1 VKHHPNVSTLARAL
15 SIALL
20 AGASGSA
27 LAQQAATVEPA
38 PSSSAPTASTASSA
52 VTDLDRVQ
60 VTGYRRSI
68 QFSTDA
74 KRDSTGFTD
83 SVYAEDIGKF
93 PDTNIAESLNRI
105 PGIQLERDVNG
116 EGLNIAIRGLPN
128 SFTKTVI
135 NGNPV
140 ATASIGL
147 NNQSQNREVDLNL
160 FPTEFFTQLTV
171 NKTPKASLVE
181 GGISGVVDMRTARPF
196 DRPGAHLTYQIQ
208 GSYNDISE
216 KVTPLGSVIGSWT
229 NSDNTFGILAG
240 VTSTRGKIGVEGY
253 ESVGW
258 TNPGLSYTQ
267 CGLAAPSGVNPD
279 TGRPAS
285 CNTGGGGNW
294 LIPTTVPNNASTIG
308 AGLTPGAVID
318 KNMLLALNP
327 GLTIDQISEAL
338 IPRLGR
344 PVHMSGDRDRD
355 GFITS
360 LEWRPSDKMNFY
372 LDAMFTKA
380 HRTNERIDINLVGR
394 NFAANGMIP
403 TNMQVDANG
412 VVTSATLTNAQFFL
426 EARPYIEDVKY
437 WNVNPGG
444 TFWFGADNAIKLDVQ
459 ANMSRSWMFRE
470 SPTILVNSPYTTV
483 QYTNNGGVP
492 TWTTDLD
499 LNDPN
504 AGWTWSGGRVNVQN
518 EKRVTETKGARA
530 DLQFGEDKRNVKV
543 GVAYDENVR
552 RIQGFDNS
560 SAWQTYVLSTVSDSQ
575 LAQYLRPG
583 PYGFI
588 TADFDA
594 FKNATN
600 YYQYRDGAPES
611 SGPNTGASTGGLE
624 ERTWGAYIE
633 VNGETEVLN
642 RNLRFNAGVRYATT
656 DQEISGPVT
665 IGGVRSWQTLKGDYS
680 EYLPSF
686 SAAWDVAD
694 SVVLRFSSS
703 RTMTRPNPSSMLPA
717 TSLSWP
723 TADLATQGNPN
734 LTPYTS
740 TNLDLGG
747 EWYTGGEGMVGLT
760 FFNKRING
768 YTYLGTT
775 TMPFSRLGIPFD
787 QLDPVQQS
795 AINARGGPDSA
806 LVAVSQQV
814 NASATLNVRGWEAI
828 WVQPLDFVFDG
839 LGIQANY
846 TDINLSAE
854 GNDADQLTGN
864 LYGIAPKLWNATT
877 YWESKGF
884 SVRLSYTHTDAVI
897 GTGPNQNGIPYA
909 QIIGEARGQWDMS
922 ASYTLSQFKSS
933 PQITLNVINIDGKAR
948 RSNFYWDN
956 AVNDIYDP
964 GRTIMLGLRGS
975 F

>member
-1 VKHHPNVSTLARAL
+1 MKQHLNVSALARAL

-20 AGASGSA
+20 AGTSGHV
-27 LAQQAATVEPA
+27 LAQQAAPA
-38 PSSSAPTASTASSA
+38 DQAQPASPPASG
-52 VTDLDRVQ
+52 VTDLDKVQ

-83 SVYAEDIGKF
+83 SVFAEDIGKF

-196 DRPGAHLTYQIQ
+196 DRPGTHLTYQIQ
-208 GSYNDISE
+208 GSYNDISD
-216 KVTPLGSVIGSWT
+216 KVTPLGSAIGSWT
-229 NSDNTFGILAG
+229 NSEGTFGVLVG

-253 ESVGW
+253 ETVGW

-267 CGLAAPSGVNPD
+267 CGLAAPAGTDPN
-279 TGRPAS
+279 TGRPAA
-285 CNTGGGGNW
+285 CNVGGGGNW
-294 LIPTTVPNNASTIG
+294 LIPTTVPDNASAIG

-318 KNMLLALNP
+318 KDMLLALNP
-327 GLTIDQISEAL
+327 GLSIDQISEAL

-355 GFITS
+355 GAIAS
-360 LEWRPSDKMNFY
+360 LEWRPNDRMNFY

-380 HRTNERIDINLVGR
+380 HRTNERIDVNLVGR

-403 TNMQVDANG
+403 IDMQVDGNG
-412 VVTSATLTNAQFFL
+412 VVTDATFANAQFFL

-437 WNVNPGG
+437 WSVNPGG
-444 TFWFGADNAIKLDVQ
+444 TFWFGSDGNVKLDVQ
-459 ANMSRSWMFRE
+459 ANATRSWMFRE

-483 QYTNNGGVP
+483 QYTNDGGVP
-492 TWTTDLD
+492 RWTTDLD

-504 AGWTWSGGRVNVQN
+504 IGWTWTGGRVNVQN

-530 DLQFGEDKRNVKV
+530 DLQLGEDKRNVKV
-543 GVAYDENVR
+543 GVAYDENMR

-560 SAWQTYVLSTVSDSQ
+560 TAWQTYVLSTVSDAQ

-594 FKNATN
+594 FKRATD
-600 YYQYRDGAPES
+600 YYQYRDDAPES
-611 SGPNTGASTGGLE
+611 AGPNTGASTGGLE
-624 ERTWGAYIE
+624 ERTWAAYIE
-633 VNGETEVLN
+633 MNGETEILD
-642 RNLRFNAGVRYATT
+642 RLLRFNAGVRYASTK
-656 DQEISGPVT
+656 QEISGPVT
-665 IGGVRSWQTLKGDYS
+665 LGGVRRWQTLKGDYD

-694 SVVLRFSSS
+694 SVVLRMSAS
-703 RTMTRPNPSSMLPA
+703 RAMTRPNPSSMLPA

-723 TADLATQGNPN
+723 TADLATQGNPD
-734 LTPYTS
+734 LKPYTS

-760 FFNKRING
+760 FFNKRIEG

-775 TMPFSRLGIPFD
+775 TMPFSQLGIPFD
-787 QLDPVQQS
+787 ELDAVQQS
-795 AINARGGPDSA
+795 AINSRGGPNSA

-814 NASATLNVRGWEAI
+814 NANATLNVRGWEVI

-846 TDINLSAE
+846 TDINLSAD
-854 GNDADQLTGN
+854 GDDADKLSGN
-864 LYGIAPKLWNATT
+864 LYGIAPKLWNATA
-877 YWESKGF
+877 YWENKGF
-884 SVRLSYTHTDAVI
+884 SARVSYTHTDSVI

-909 QIIGEARGQWDMS
+909 QIIGESRGQWDMS
-922 ASYTLSQFKSS
+922 ASYTLPWIKSS
-933 PQITLNVINIDGKAR
+933 PQITLNVINIAGKAR